1 MSIKEGMFFYKE
13 AELLSV
19 PLPALPLTWFSGG
32 NNL

>member
-1 MSIKEGMFFYKE
+1 MSIKEGMFYKE